1 MNPVE
6 PLDEK
11 ALLDL
16 LTQLC
21 EDLAH
26 GKPVDEGRLYALTRE
41 EFSPGG
47 ISRLAE
53 SFGLML
59 VKLEARAMHG
69 LQLIREL
76 QDKNRE
82 LELIRESLAD
92 KNRNLAEA
100 VQKTWNTNQ
109 LLGHCPAIQRIA
121 QGCIRIARHPIN
133 TMILGETGTGKE
145 VVAKL
150 IHYNSL
156 RRDQVFLPVNC
167 SAIPESLFES
177 EMFGIEKGVATGV
190 GERKGLLEQANGGT
204 LFLDELADMSLP
216 CQAKLLRALQDGE
229 IRRVGGKKP
238 IQVDVFVISATS
250 QEIEEAIAEKRFRAD
265 LFYRLNVAQID
276 MPPLRERGEDVLIL
290 ARHFL
295 SQHARHLGRPP
306 LSIASGAQAALLAY
320 GWPGNVRELS
330 NEMER
335 LAALTVG
342 DEVEASDLSRRIV
355 EGNGTPAAAPAALPA
370 LPPDSFPIFSDGM
383 IAKAEKQA
391 VEEALAASGGNKTHA
406 AQMLGIT
413 REGLRKKLKR
423 MGIQ

>member
-1 MNPVE
+1 
-6 PLDEK
+6 
-11 ALLDL
+11 
-16 LTQLC
+16 LC

-26 GKPVDEGRLYALTRE
+26 GRQVDESRLFALTRE
-41 EFSPGG
+41 EFAPGG

-59 VKLEARAMHG
+59 VKLEARAVRG

-76 QDKNRE
+76 QDKNHE
-82 LELIRESLAD
+82 LELIRQNLAD
-92 KNRNLAEA
+92 KNRNLEEA
-100 VQKTWNTNQ
+100 VQKTWNARQ
-109 LLGHCPAIQRIA
+109 LIGQCPAIRKIAQSALRIA
-121 QGCIRIARHPIN
+121 NRPIN

-150 IHYNSL
+150 IHYNSP
-156 RRDQVFLPVNC
+156 RRDQAFLAVNC

-177 EMFGIEKGVATGV
+177 EMFGIEKGIATGV
-190 GERKGLLEQANGGT
+190 AERKGLLEQANGGT
-204 LFLDELADMSLP
+204 IFLDELADMALP
-216 CQAKLLRALQDGE
+216 NQAKLLRALQDGE

-250 QEIEEAIAEKRFRAD
+250 QEIEEAIADKRFRAD

-276 MPPLRERGEDVLIL
+276 MPPLRVRGEDVLIL

-295 SQHARHLGRPP
+295 SQHARNLGRPP
-306 LSIASGAQAALLAY
+306 LTISAAAQQALLAHD
-320 GWPGNVRELS
+320 WPGNVRELS

-342 DEVEASDLSRRIV
+342 DEVESSDLSRRIV
-355 EGNGTPAAAPAALPA
+355 DPPEQEITLVPIEALP
-370 LPPDSFPIFSDGM
+370 LTDGL
-383 IAKAEKQA
+383 IAQAERKV
-391 VEEALAASGGNKTHA
+391 VEDALAAAGGNKTHA